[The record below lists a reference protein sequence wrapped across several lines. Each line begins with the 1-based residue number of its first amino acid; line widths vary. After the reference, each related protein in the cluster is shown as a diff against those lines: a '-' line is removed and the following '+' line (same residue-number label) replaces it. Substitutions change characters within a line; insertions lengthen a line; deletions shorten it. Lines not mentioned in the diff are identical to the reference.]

1 MGNPVSEA
9 EARRAARR
17 ARAAG
22 ARSCFPVPVPQQMPG
37 VWTGAPSC
45 SLRQQEDGWGRGPL
59 DPANLLTLIP
69 PAQGED
75 SLRGAGGALL
85 PCLGDPGPPFP
96 SEAAL
101 IAPVCAL
108 PLAAVTDTIHQMQH
122 HNPFVLTKCFARQ
135 GSATRVMNPDSPR
148 KRRDGANTEGWGDRQ
163 IEASEE
169 KPNMIIIHNK

>member
-1 MGNPVSEA
+1 MGSQERTGSWGR
-9 EARRAARR
+9 EL
-17 ARAAG
+17 
-22 ARSCFPVPVPQQMPG
+22 FPSACAPTNAWGLDGSPQLQPLD
-37 VWTGAPSC
+37 ASSC
-45 SLRQQEDGWGRGPL
+45 SPHPQEDGWGRGPL

-69 PAQGED
+69 PAQRED
-75 SLRGAGGALL
+75 SPRGAGGALL
-85 PCLGDPGPPFP
+85 PCLGDPGPSFP

-135 GSATRVMNPDSPR
+135 GSATRVMNPDSLR